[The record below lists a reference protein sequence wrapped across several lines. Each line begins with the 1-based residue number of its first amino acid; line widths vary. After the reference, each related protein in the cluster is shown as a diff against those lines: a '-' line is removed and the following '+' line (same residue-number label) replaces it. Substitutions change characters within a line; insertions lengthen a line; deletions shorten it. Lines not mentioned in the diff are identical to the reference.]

1 MRYKIDHDLHIHSFI
16 SSCSHD
22 PEQTSERILRYA
34 EENGFSQIC
43 LTDHFWD
50 ESVEGASNWYS
61 KQNYAHIAAA
71 LPLPKSDRVEFLFGA
86 ETEMNK
92 NLVLG
97 ISKKRFDD
105 FGFVVIPT
113 THLHMKLNIS
123 EEDGAT
129 PEGRAKVWVSRLDG
143 LLDMDLPFGKIG
155 IAHLSA
161 TCIAKEREDHLRV
174 LELLPER
181 ELERLF
187 AKAATLGV
195 GIELNKSDM
204 SFKDSEADT
213 VLRPFRIAKAQGCK
227 FYLGSDAHHPRNF
240 ETFHAVFDRAVTLLD
255 LNESDKFII

>member
-105 FGFVVIPT
+105 FQSFMVKCGLVDRVNENNIFMSRDNKVIKFFDSVNSESQE
-113 THLHMKLNIS
+113 KLN
-123 EEDGAT
+123 
-129 PEGRAKVWVSRLDG
+129 R
-143 LLDMDLPFGKIG
+143 KI
-155 IAHLSA
+155 
-161 TCIAKEREDHLRV
+161 
-174 LELLPER
+174 
-181 ELERLF
+181 
-187 AKAATLGV
+187 
-195 GIELNKSDM
+195 
-204 SFKDSEADT
+204 
-213 VLRPFRIAKAQGCK
+213 RIMKPAIWITKNIYNC
-227 FYLGSDAHHPRNF
+227 
-240 ETFHAVFDRAVTLLD
+240 
-255 LNESDKFII
+255 